1 MTKHSWTGWEAYEHP
16 ELGPVELGGW
26 DMFYLFRNP
35 PQQFLQAELEPL
47 AVAPLLARAIREA
60 VSAKRREAL
69 IPVELR
75 LSQDVWNRLSP
86 SMRFEPFGGFDAF
99 FE

>member
-1 MTKHSWTGWEAYEHP
+1 MTDAGAERRPTDEA
-16 ELGPVELGGW
+16 
-26 DMFYLFRNP
+26 
-35 PQQFLQAELEPL
+35 
-47 AVAPLLARAIREA
+47 LARAIREA

-86 SMRFEPFGGFDAF
+86 SMRFEPFGGRRVMLFDGLPCVLVVGARAPF
-99 FE
+99 TIKTIEPRS